1 MRSLY
6 SAVSGLKAHQT
17 AMDVIGNNISNVNTT
32 GYKSSSITFQELFSQ
47 TLQGATAAQGDTGGS
62 NAIQIGLGVSIGSTS
77 YNMESGS
84 IESSSGILDVALD
97 GDGFFIASDGSQN
110 YYTRA
115 GSFSYDANGY
125 ITYGDGYYV
134 QGWQADE
141 DGTVNTN
148 TQIGNICLDLSMDPS
163 ASTYIDFTGN
173 ISTALENV
181 LDLDS
186 SELDVEDTN
195 GDTDTIS
202 IELTEGDT
210 YNTWEYTLT
219 AGDSSSEFTIGGNTY
234 TGSITGEIL
243 LNNDGE
249 VTSFTTDAGDDLF
262 GDILTLSIGGTG
274 PAVTIADHTG
284 STTFDISTTALF
296 EDTTGTMESINADY
310 EFASMV
316 TLTGQVYD
324 SQGNVHTV
332 YFYAN
337 QVDDNTWEIN
347 SSDVELTD
355 ASNVSLNSNTITL
368 VFDDDGNLLSGD
380 DLELSFTPDG
390 LSGTQTIS
398 VDLSELN
405 QNAGDTDLT
414 AVYDGYTAG
423 SLEDIS
429 FSDTGELV
437 GTYSNGYDK
446 TIAQLAI
453 GDFTNSSG
461 LVKVG
466 DTLFQESVNSGDVII
481 STAKSGGTGSVA
493 DSSLEASNV
502 DISEQFSDM
511 IKIQRGYQANS
522 TVITT
527 SDEMLETLV
536 NMKR

>member
-6 SAVSGLKAHQT
+6 SGVSGLKAHQT

-62 NAIQIGLGVSIGSTS
+62 NAIQIGLGVSIGSIT

-97 GDGFFIASDGSQN
+97 GDGFFIVSDGSQN
-110 YYTRA
+110 YYTRS
-115 GSFSYDANGY
+115 GSFSYDANGN

-141 DGTVNTN
+141 DGTVNTDE
-148 TQIGNICLDLSMDPS
+148 QVGNISLDLSMDPS

-173 ISTALENV
+173 ISTTLENI

-186 SELDVEDTN
+186 SEIDVEDTN

-210 YNTWEYTLT
+210 YNTWKYTLT
-219 AGDSSSEFTIGGNTY
+219 AGDSSSVFTIGGNTY
-234 TGSITGEIL
+234 IGSITGEIV

-249 VTSFTTDAGDDLF
+249 ITSFTTDGGDDLF
-262 GDILTLSIGGTG
+262 SDSLTLSIGGTG

-284 STTFDISTTALF
+284 STTIDTSTISLLEDSTT
-296 EDTTGTMESINADY
+296 GESINVDY
-310 EFASMV
+310 EFAS
-316 TLTGQVYD
+316 TIKFTAQVYD
-324 SQGNVHTV
+324 SQGNSHTV
-332 YFYAN
+332 YFYAD
-337 QVDDNTWEIN
+337 QIADNTWEIN

-355 ASNVSLNSNTITL
+355 GSNVSLNSNTITL
-368 VFDDDGNLLSGD
+368 VFDDDGNLVSGD
-380 DLELSFTPDG
+380 ELELSFTPDG
-390 LSGTQTIS
+390 LSNTQTVS
-398 VDLSELN
+398 VDLSGLT

-414 AVYDGYTAG
+414 AAYDGYTAG

-437 GTYSNGYDK
+437 GSYSNGYSK
-446 TIAQLAI
+446 TIAQLGI

-461 LVKVG
+461 LLKVG
-466 DTLFQESVNSGDVII
+466 DTLFQESVNSGDVMI
-481 STAKSGGTGSVA
+481 STAGSGGTGSVA
-493 DSSLEASNV
+493 GSSLEASNV
-502 DISEQFSDM
+502 DLSEQFSEM